1 MCEHFVQVA
10 TIHRCVAP
18 AWPALAGRNHGA
30 AVSARSSSTAAPS
43 RRQLQQQQQRLH
55 RHRHLCSF
63 NSSQLLGDTGEELE
77 EEEDYDDGEDVSA
90 GEDGEGM
97 DAGGED
103 VEEVD
108 DGRGGATAKRAKT
121 LWRRRCGRRE
131 CRRHG

>member
-1 MCEHFVQVA
+1 MELPSL
-10 TIHRCVAP
+10 RVAP
-18 AWPALAGRNHGA
+18 RPLHPRGSRG
-30 AVSARSSSTAAPS
+30 SFSSSSKGFTGTDS
-43 RRQLQQQQQRLH
+43 
-55 RHRHLCSF
+55 LCSF

-77 EEEDYDDGEDVSA
+77 EEEDDDDGEDVSA

-108 DGRGGATAKRAKT
+108 DGGGGATVTRVKT